1 MNSNNRTHEALLAE
15 IASLKNQIKET
26 QETLRAEN
34 RYNRGLI
41 DDCPDPLV
49 ILDLEGRITDIN
61 KTASEVTGYSRDDL
75 IGTDFSDHF
84 MEPEKVRAGC
94 RQVLQK
100 SQAGDDLLGFKHRD
114 GRERVMFCRWSAYRN
129 EMGQAAGVVVVAC
142 DVTQRRQATIQSAKE
157 YNRNLIEA
165 SLDPLVTIGPDGR
178 ITDVNQATE
187 TATGYSRDQLIGTD
201 FLDYF
206 TEPEKAR
213 AGYQQVFREGQVRD
227 YPLELKHRD
236 GHVTPVLY
244 NASVYRDEAG
254 QVIGVFAAAR
264 DITELKRA
272 EEALRLSNQYNRS
285 LIEAS
290 LDPLVTIGPDGTIT
304 DVNQATETVTG
315 RARDEIIGTDFS
327 DYFTEPEKARAG
339 YQQVFREGQVR
350 DYPLEIKHREGY
362 VIPVLYN
369 ASVYRD
375 EAGQVIGVFAAA
387 RDITKLKRAEAVL
400 IHARDRERYLL
411 TQLQNAMRD
420 GMLQVTPDGTVM
432 KMNRN
437 AAALFHVSRPDV
449 TGKALRGLCG
459 KDRESLVIMV
469 EDLLHTGVFVQE
481 QEISGGDPEI
491 KWYYSL
497 DLLPLTEDGMTSALV
512 IIRDISRLRKLEYEV
527 TGKYMFENMI
537 GKSPAMRQVF
547 TLIENLADADT
558 TVLIQGPSGTGKE
571 LVAGALHYHGKRR
584 EEKFIRINCSAIPET
599 LLESELFG
607 HVRGA
612 FTGATHDQI
621 GRFELAHRGTL
632 FIDEIG
638 DIPLHL
644 QVKLLRVLQERELER
659 VGSSK
664 TIKVDVRII
673 AATNRDLS
681 ALVKQNRFREDLYY
695 RLAVVTIRIPPLR
708 ERREDIPLLVHHF
721 ITQMEKRVGRAIT
734 GIDSEAM
741 EILLNHDW
749 PGNVRQLENAI
760 EHALVLTQNGAIHP
774 HNLPLDIMK
783 LSTSDIPEEPELS
796 QSISP
801 QRLREVL
808 AAVNWNRSKAAEQ
821 LGVHRNT
828 ITRWIK
834 EFHLSKPSD

>member
-1 MNSNNRTHEALLAE
+1 
-15 IASLKNQIKET
+15 
-26 QETLRAEN
+26 
-34 RYNRGLI
+34 
-41 DDCPDPLV
+41 
-49 ILDLEGRITDIN
+49 
-61 KTASEVTGYSRDDL
+61 
-75 IGTDFSDHF
+75 
-84 MEPEKVRAGC
+84 
-94 RQVLQK
+94 
-100 SQAGDDLLGFKHRD
+100 
-114 GRERVMFCRWSAYRN
+114 
-129 EMGQAAGVVVVAC
+129 
-142 DVTQRRQATIQSAKE
+142 
-157 YNRNLIEA
+157 
-165 SLDPLVTIGPDGR
+165 
-178 ITDVNQATE
+178 
-187 TATGYSRDQLIGTD
+187 
-201 FLDYF
+201 
-206 TEPEKAR
+206 
-213 AGYQQVFREGQVRD
+213 
-227 YPLELKHRD
+227 
-236 GHVTPVLY
+236 HVTPVLY

-254 QVIGVFAAAR
+254 QAA
-264 DITELKRA
+264 
-272 EEALRLSNQYNRS
+272 
-285 LIEAS
+285 
-290 LDPLVTIGPDGTIT
+290 
-304 DVNQATETVTG
+304 
-315 RARDEIIGTDFS
+315 
-327 DYFTEPEKARAG
+327 
-339 YQQVFREGQVR
+339 
-350 DYPLEIKHREGY
+350 
-362 VIPVLYN
+362 
-369 ASVYRD
+369 
-375 EAGQVIGVFAAA
+375 GVFAAA
-387 RDITKLKRAEAVL
+387 RDITKLKQSEAAL
-400 IHARDRERYLL
+400 IHACNRERFLL
-411 TQLQNAMRD
+411 NQLKNAMRD
-420 GMLQVTPDGTVM
+420 GFLLVNLDGTVLEL
-432 KMNRN
+432 NRN
-437 AAALFHVSRPDV
+437 AAALLHVSLPEV
-449 TGKALRGLCG
+449 TGKPMRSLCD
-459 KDRESLVIMV
+459 KNRESLVYFI
-469 EDLLHTGVFVQE
+469 EELLQTGLFVQDR
-481 QEISGGDPEI
+481 EISGGDTGL

-584 EEKFIRINCSAIPET
+584 EEKYIRINCAAIPET

-632 FIDEIG
+632 FIDEVG

-659 VGSSK
+659 VGSTK